1 MIYRKDVGGGYCC
14 TIKYRIK
21 TINII
26 MLKGKIRK
34 KWKLRDVNEIYSNVS
49 SNAVTHHQFYFVSN
63 HRQNKWKNQ
72 IRMNH
77 IFCVITMNIN
87 SYLRRNGFCMT
98 YEYMG
103 RSTQISNV
111 IINPFLHGHQ
121 ILKWNVTI
129 KDRLLQGI
137 KTDYYIP
144 GHMSLNLENILEN
157 IEYV

>member
-1 MIYRKDVGGGYCC
+1 MLL
-14 TIKYRIK
+14 KYIQMYHLMSLLITSFISSLAIAK
-21 TINII
+21 IN
-26 MLKGKIRK
+26 
-34 KWKLRDVNEIYSNVS
+34 E
-49 SNAVTHHQFYFVSN
+49 
-63 HRQNKWKNQ
+63 KNQ

>member
-1 MIYRKDVGGGYCC
+1 MIWSIGKMFEVDFVVQWN
-14 TIKYRIK
+14 IKS
-21 TINII
+21 INII
-26 MLKGKIRK
+26 LLKLNQKR
-34 KWKLRDVNEIYSNVS
+34 KLRDVNEIYSNVS
-49 SNAVTHHQFYFVSN
+49 SNTVTHHQFYFVSN
-63 HRQNKWKNQ
+63 HRQNKRKNQ

-111 IINPFLHGHQ
+111 IINPFLHGRHF
-121 ILKWNVTI
+121 KMERYH
-129 KDRLLQGI
+129 RLLHGI
-137 KTDYYIP
+137 KTKLIIVFPDICL
-144 GHMSLNLENILEN
+144 SLNLQNILEN

>member
-1 MIYRKDVGGGYCC
+1 
-14 TIKYRIK
+14 
-21 TINII
+21 
-26 MLKGKIRK
+26 
-34 KWKLRDVNEIYSNVS
+34 
-49 SNAVTHHQFYFVSN
+49 
-63 HRQNKWKNQ
+63 
-72 IRMNH
+72 MNH

-111 IINPFLHGHQ
+111 IINPFLHGRHFKME
-121 ILKWNVTI
+121 LYH
-129 KDRLLQGI
+129 RLLHVI
-137 KTDYYIP
+137 KNDYCTP